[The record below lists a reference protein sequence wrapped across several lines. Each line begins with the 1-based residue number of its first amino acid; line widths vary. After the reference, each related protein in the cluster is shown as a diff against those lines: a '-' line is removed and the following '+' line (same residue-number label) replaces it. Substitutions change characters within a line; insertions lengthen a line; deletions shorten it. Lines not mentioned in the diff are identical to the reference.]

1 MKIDFD
7 NPLSVEMIREILR
20 LDANKKYIFHRE
32 SKNLEFKEN
41 FNHAGW
47 DDYLKNFAAFANHCG
62 GYLVFGVKDKP
73 KEANGLSKKHAQMFD
88 DIDEEYISGEVNKIF
103 SPSINWSKETVEVY
117 GKYFA
122 VIYIEEARVK
132 PIIARQDEGSI
143 KNGEVYYRYAGRTQK
158 IEYGELNE
166 IIENRI
172 AQNSTQILSLVDKI
186 TKIGPSNAAI
196 LDTEKGLIEKDKD
209 NVLVIDEE
217 LISKIRFI
225 KEGDFSEKKGAST
238 LRLVGDVQPVDQVE
252 IIKIKKQR
260 ITEQYPLSYKEMVEK
275 IKLVIPTANQSHVNE
290 IISNNELKQD
300 TKYSAYNFRTKQ
312 HEEKYKESSEIP
324 NGTPSLYNE
333 NAVQLII
340 KELKILKDKEAK
352 NVKR

>member
-1 MKIDFD
+1 MKIDLD
-7 NPLSVEMIREILR
+7 NPLSAEMIGEILK
-20 LDANKKYIFHRE
+20 LDAKKKYIFHRE

-47 DDYLKNFAAFANHCG
+47 DDYLKNFAAFANHRG

-73 KEANGLSKKHAQMFD
+73 KEPNGLSKKHAQMFD
-88 DIDEEYISGEVNKIF
+88 DIDEEYISGELNKIF
-103 SPSINWSKETVEVY
+103 SPSINWSKQIIEVS
-117 GKYFA
+117 GKYFGI
-122 VIYIEEARVK
+122 VYIEEGRIK
-132 PIIARQDEGSI
+132 PVIAKQDEGSI
-143 KNGEVYYRYAGRTQK
+143 RNGEIYYRYAGRTQK

-172 AQNSTQILSLVDKI
+172 TQNSSQILSLIDKI

-217 LISKIRFI
+217 LIPKIKFI
-225 KEGDFSEKKGAST
+225 KEGEFSEKKGAST

-260 ITEQYPLSYKEMVEK
+260 ITEQYQLSYTEMAEK
-275 IKLVIPTANQSHVNE
+275 IKLAIPTSNQSHVNE

-312 HEEKYKESSEIP
+312 HEERYKETGEIP
-324 NGTPSLYNE
+324 SGTPSLYND
-333 NAVQLII
+333 NAVHFII
-340 KELKILKDKEAK
+340 KALKEKK
-352 NVKR
+352 

>member
-1 MKIDFD
+1 MKIDLD
-7 NPLSVEMIREILR
+7 NPLSAEMIGEILR
-20 LDANKKYIFHRE
+20 LDSREKYIFHRE

-47 DDYLKNFAAFANHCG
+47 DDYLKNFSAFANHCG

-73 KEANGLSKKHAQMFD
+73 KEANGLTEKSAEMFES
-88 DIDEEYISGEVNKIF
+88 IDEEFISGELNKLF
-103 SPSINWSKETVEVY
+103 APSINWAKQTIEIY
-117 GKYFA
+117 GKYFGI
-122 VIYIEEARVK
+122 IYIEEGRIK
-132 PIIARQDEGSI
+132 PVIAKQDEGSI

-172 AQNSTQILSLVDKI
+172 AQNSSQILSLVDKI

-217 LISKIRFI
+217 LIPKIRFI
-225 KEGDFSEKKGAST
+225 KEGEFSEKKGAST
-238 LRLVGDVQPVDQVE
+238 LRLVGDVQPVDQLE
-252 IIKIKKQR
+252 IVKIKKQR
-260 ITEQYPLSYKEMVEK
+260 LTEQYQLSYKEMVEK
-275 IKLVIPTANQSHVNE
+275 IKAAIPTSNQSHINE

-312 HEEKYKESSEIP
+312 HEDKYKETDEIP
-324 NGTPSLYNE
+324 SGTPSLYND
-333 NAVQLII
+333 NAVYFII
-340 KELKILKDKEAK
+340 KALKEKK
-352 NVKR
+352 